1 MMTSMMSMIFTICT
15 KDYLKSKFKASEYV
29 GKPKLEGGCYENKL
43 VRVEEPSLDS
53 ELE

>member
-1 MMTSMMSMIFTICT
+1 MTTLIFEIYI
-15 KDYLKSKFKASEYV
+15 KNYLKSKFKASEYV

>member
-1 MMTSMMSMIFTICT
+1 MMTTMIFAICN
-15 KDYLKSKFKASEYV
+15 KNYLKSKFKASEFEV
-29 GKPKLEGGCYENKL
+29 KPKLEGGCYENKL